1 MQILLAVAM
10 AIAGAVVASSAA
22 TAGTGFGW
30 PIPPPHHVVRAFEA
44 PPHPW
49 SAGHRGV
56 DLAAP
61 AGTVVVAA
69 GPGIVTFS
77 GVVAGRGVITVR
89 HPDGRRTTYEPVEH
103 RIPPGSAVIAGTPL
117 GRLSGQG
124 SHCAPLTCLHWGLLV
139 GDDEYRDPLSLLR
152 SPTIVLLPLA

>member
-22 TAGTGFGW
+22 TAGTGFGG

-89 HPDGRRTTYEPVEH
+89 RPSGWRTTYEPVEH